1 MREISTLVNNIRNN
15 GPELLEPAEPRP
27 EQATLL

>member
-15 GPELLEPAEPRP
+15 GPELLESAEPQP